1 MASICGRLGSG
12 TGNALKA
19 FFTQPNNKMARVV
32 NKTKGMDKTIKVA
45 KSAAELTANIL
56 EQAGGAG
63 SSAHI
68 TASQVSK
75 GLGDART
82 VVALG
87 NAFNG
92 ALPGTVQSAQ
102 SFFSHMKA
110 ASQKTQEGDEEIGR
124 AHV

>member
-63 SSAHI
+63 S
-68 TASQVSK
+68 
-75 GLGDART
+75 
-82 VVALG
+82 
-87 NAFNG
+87 
-92 ALPGTVQSAQ
+92 
-102 SFFSHMKA
+102 
-110 ASQKTQEGDEEIGR
+110 
-124 AHV
+124 